1 MLNGFARYV
10 VYDLLKLS
18 PATSFPSALEVLI
31 KDSIRI
37 FLFLAATIFLIFFIW
52 LFLSREKTTRTLYN
66 QILFILFGPHA
77 HHFCG
82 CRIPVQRLAGLLL
95 AARVAVRDTVLAPS
109 QTAVRDRVSCE
120 TRLA

>member
-1 MLNGFARYV
+1 MLNGFAKSV
-10 VYDLLKLS
+10 VYDLLRLVPAANLS
-18 PATSFPSALEVLI
+18 IAIEGLI
-31 KDSIRI
+31 NNCIRMYP
-37 FLFLAATIFLIFFIW
+37 FLAATIFLIFFIR
-52 LFLSREKTTRTLYN
+52 LFLPREKTTRTLVN

-95 AARVAVRDTVLAPS
+95 AARVAVRGTVLAPS
-109 QTAVRDRVSCE
+109 QTAVRGRASCE